1 MAISFYVNI
10 DKFLFTMY
18 NLLKIKYIQ
27 ILYKNISFEK
37 NNTLKCF
44 YLEIKM

>member
-10 DKFLFTMY
+10 DKFLFTIY
-18 NLLKIKYIQ
+18 NILKIKYIR
-27 ILYKNISFEK
+27 ILVKNISFEK
-37 NNTLKCF
+37 NNTLKCS